1 MVEKIY
7 NDVKNN
13 MHKTIEHYQKEVSK
27 IRTGRASSTM
37 LDSILVDYY
46 GTPQPL
52 KNMSNVSTP
61 EAQLIVITP
70 FDPSSLEMIEAAIS
84 TADLGMTPN
93 NDGSVIRLNVPVL
106 TEERRKDLVKIL
118 HQTIE
123 EGRVSIRNIRRDGN
137 DQIKKL
143 QSDENLSED
152 NVKIELDNIQDLT
165 NQYIDKLNSFQ
176 SDKEK
181 EIMP

>member
-84 TADLGMTPN
+84 SADLGMTPN

-165 NQYIDKLNSFQ
+165 NQYIDKLNSLQ

-181 EIMP
+181 K

>member
-106 TEERRKDLVKIL
+106 TQERRKDLVKIL

-165 NQYIDKLNSFQ
+165 NQYIDKLNSLQ

>member
-7 NDVKNN
+7 NDIKDN
-13 MHKTIEHYQKEVSK
+13 MHKTIDHYQKEVSK

-84 TADLGMTPN
+84 AADLGMTPN

-165 NQYIDKLNSFQ
+165 NQYIDKLNSLQ

>member
-7 NDVKNN
+7 NDIKNN
-13 MHKTIEHYQKEVSK
+13 KHKTIEHYQKEVSK
-27 IRTGRASSTM
+27 IRTGRASSAM

-84 TADLGMTPN
+84 AADLGMTPN

-165 NQYIDKLNSFQ
+165 NQYIDKLNSLQ

>member
-7 NDVKNN
+7 NDIKDN
-13 MHKTIEHYQKEVSK
+13 MHKTIDHYQKEVSK

-84 TADLGMTPN
+84 SADLGMSPN

-143 QSDENLSED
+143 QSNENLSED

-165 NQYIDKLNSFQ
+165 NQYIDKLNSLQ

>member
-70 FDPSSLEMIEAAIS
+70 FDPSSLEMIEGAIS
-84 TADLGMTPN
+84 AADLGMTPN

-165 NQYIDKLNSFQ
+165 NQYIDKLNSMQ

>member
-70 FDPSSLEMIEAAIS
+70 FDPSSLEMIEGAIS
-84 TADLGMTPN
+84 AADLGMTPN

-165 NQYIDKLNSFQ
+165 NQYIDKLNSLQ

>member
-13 MHKTIEHYQKEVSK
+13 MQKTIEHYQKEVSK

-84 TADLGMTPN
+84 AADLGMTPN

-165 NQYIDKLNSFQ
+165 NQYIDKLNSLQ

>member
-7 NDVKNN
+7 NDIKNN

-84 TADLGMTPN
+84 SADLGMRPN

-165 NQYIDKLNSFQ
+165 NQYIDKLNSLQ

>member
-7 NDVKNN
+7 NDIKNN

-84 TADLGMTPN
+84 SADLGMSPN

-165 NQYIDKLNSFQ
+165 NQYIDKLNSIQ

>member
-7 NDVKNN
+7 NDIKNN

-106 TEERRKDLVKIL
+106 TQERRKDLVKIL

-165 NQYIDKLNSFQ
+165 NQYIDKLNSLQ

>member
-1 MVEKIY
+1 
-7 NDVKNN
+7 
-13 MHKTIEHYQKEVSK
+13 
-27 IRTGRASSTM
+27 
-37 LDSILVDYY
+37 
-46 GTPQPL
+46 
-52 KNMSNVSTP
+52 MSNVSTP

-84 TADLGMTPN
+84 SADLGMTPN

-165 NQYIDKLNSFQ
+165 NQYIEKLNSLQ

>member
-7 NDVKNN
+7 NNIKNN
-13 MHKTIEHYQKEVSK
+13 MHKTIEHYQKKVSK

-84 TADLGMTPN
+84 SADLGMSPN

-165 NQYIDKLNSFQ
+165 NQYIDKLNSIQ

>member
-7 NDVKNN
+7 NDIKNN

-84 TADLGMTPN
+84 SADLGMSPS

-137 DQIKKL
+137 DQIKKM

-165 NQYIDKLNSFQ
+165 NQYIDKLNGLQ

>member
-84 TADLGMTPN
+84 AADLGMTPN

-118 HQTIE
+118 HQSIE

-165 NQYIDKLNSFQ
+165 NQYIEKLNSLQ

>member
-84 TADLGMTPN
+84 AADLGMTPN

-165 NQYIDKLNSFQ
+165 NQYIDKLNSLQ

>member
-7 NDVKNN
+7 NDIKNN
-13 MHKTIEHYQKEVSK
+13 MQKTVDHYQKEVSK
-27 IRTGRASSTM
+27 IRTGRASVSM

-52 KNMSNVSTP
+52 KNMSNISTP

-70 FDPSSLEMIEAAIS
+70 FDPSSLELIESSIS
-84 TADLGMTPN
+84 AADLGMTPN

-106 TEERRKDLVKIL
+106 TEERRKDLVKIR
-118 HQTIE
+118 HQLIE
-123 EGRVSIRNIRRDGN
+123 DGRISIRNIRRDGN

-143 QSDENLSED
+143 QTEDNLSED
-152 NVKIELDNIQDLT
+152 NVKIELENIQDLT
-165 NQYIDKLNSFQ
+165 NQYIDKLNNLQ

>member
-7 NDVKNN
+7 NDIKNN

-84 TADLGMTPN
+84 AADLGMTPN
-93 NDGSVIRLNVPVL
+93 NDGSVIRLDVPVL

-123 EGRVSIRNIRRDGN
+123 EWRVSIRNIRRDGN

-165 NQYIDKLNSFQ
+165 NQYIDKLNSLQ

>member
-84 TADLGMTPN
+84 AADLGMTPN

-152 NVKIELDNIQDLT
+152 NIKIELDNIQDLT
-165 NQYIDKLNSFQ
+165 NQYIDKLNSLQ

>member
-84 TADLGMTPN
+84 AADLA
-93 NDGSVIRLNVPVL
+93 
-106 TEERRKDLVKIL
+106 
-118 HQTIE
+118 
-123 EGRVSIRNIRRDGN
+123 
-137 DQIKKL
+137 
-143 QSDENLSED
+143 
-152 NVKIELDNIQDLT
+152 
-165 NQYIDKLNSFQ
+165 
-176 SDKEK
+176 
-181 EIMP
+181 

>member
-84 TADLGMTPN
+84 AADLGMTPN

-165 NQYIDKLNSFQ
+165 NQYIDKLNSLQ
-176 SDKEK
+176 YDKEK

>member
-1 MVEKIY
+1 
-7 NDVKNN
+7 
-13 MHKTIEHYQKEVSK
+13 
-27 IRTGRASSTM
+27 
-37 LDSILVDYY
+37 
-46 GTPQPL
+46 
-52 KNMSNVSTP
+52 
-61 EAQLIVITP
+61 
-70 FDPSSLEMIEAAIS
+70 
-84 TADLGMTPN
+84 
-93 NDGSVIRLNVPVL
+93 VL

-165 NQYIDKLNSFQ
+165 NQYIDKLNSIQ

>member
-1 MVEKIY
+1 
-7 NDVKNN
+7 
-13 MHKTIEHYQKEVSK
+13 
-27 IRTGRASSTM
+27 M

-70 FDPSSLEMIEAAIS
+70 FDPSSLEMIEGAIS
-84 TADLGMTPN
+84 AADLGMTPN

-165 NQYIDKLNSFQ
+165 NQYIDKLNSLQ

>member
-165 NQYIDKLNSFQ
+165 NQYIDKLNSLQ

>member
-1 MVEKIY
+1 M
-7 NDVKNN
+7 
-13 MHKTIEHYQKEVSK
+13 
-27 IRTGRASSTM
+27 
-37 LDSILVDYY
+37 
-46 GTPQPL
+46 
-52 KNMSNVSTP
+52 
-61 EAQLIVITP
+61 
-70 FDPSSLEMIEAAIS
+70 
-84 TADLGMTPN
+84 
-93 NDGSVIRLNVPVL
+93 
-106 TEERRKDLVKIL
+106 KIL

-165 NQYIDKLNSFQ
+165 NQYIDKLNSLQ

>member
-7 NDVKNN
+7 NNIKNN

-84 TADLGMTPN
+84 SADLGMSPN

-165 NQYIDKLNSFQ
+165 NQYIDKLNSLQ

>member
-143 QSDENLSED
+143 QSGENLSED

-165 NQYIDKLNSFQ
+165 NQYIDKLNSLQ

>member
-7 NDVKNN
+7 NDIKNN
-13 MHKTIEHYQKEVSK
+13 MQKTVDHYQKEVSK
-27 IRTGRASSTM
+27 IRTGRASVSM

-52 KNMSNVSTP
+52 KNMSNISTP

-70 FDPSSLEMIEAAIS
+70 FDPSSLELIESSIS
-84 TADLGMTPN
+84 AADLGMTPN

-118 HQTIE
+118 HQLIE
-123 EGRVSIRNIRRDGN
+123 DGRISIRNIRRDGN

-143 QSDENLSED
+143 QTEDNLSED
-152 NVKIELDNIQDLT
+152 NVKIELENIQDLT
-165 NQYIDKLNSFQ
+165 NQYIDKLNNLQ